1 MLLVVDE
8 LGMVQ
13 QFSFLHKIPQSE
25 FIEILVGYEVAI
37 VQTVD
42 GIEKRRKLNFQFP
55 HLLVG
60 KHPRRVRKFLQS
72 LVKLFCSLAAFIHT
86 FPNDSCLHP
95 RRAFHIQAHDFCKDK
110 KKKQHTYSLTYKK
123 TKKLPTKRRF
133 DVLFKSTGLYKNE
146 ICASGQIGI
155 CCK

>member
-8 LGMVQ
+8 LGMIQ

-72 LVKLFCSLAAFIHT
+72 LVKLFCSLAAFLRLLLQLAVVSQKACADKYRH
-86 FPNDSCLHP
+86 
-95 RRAFHIQAHDFCKDK
+95 QKDK
-110 KKKQHTYSLTYKK
+110 KNDFHTVIYYYTHIS
-123 TKKLPTKRRF
+123 KRF
-133 DVLFKSTGLYKNE
+133 MPSPSSGFSHSST
-146 ICASGQIGI
+146 
-155 CCK
+155 